1 MSFRMSLS
9 SRPDSIHIRQ
19 ARVNNK
25 PVTKTENEQ
34 FVSISSSSSSSS
46 QKVEQQNSGSR
57 LMQLQKRGTI
67 VDSDWQ

>member
-1 MSFRMSLS
+1 MSLS

-25 PVTKTENEQ
+25 PVTKNENEQ
-34 FVSISSSSSSSS
+34 FVSISSSSS